1 MLSVTYCGTIVPNDG
16 YVVSGR
22 SVKFKKK
29 YCMGDEFTDV
39 NIVYTTLNS
48 NILNTSCYG

>member
-1 MLSVTYCGTIVPNDG
+1 MTGMSFLAGPLSL
-16 YVVSGR
+16 
-22 SVKFKKK
+22 KKK